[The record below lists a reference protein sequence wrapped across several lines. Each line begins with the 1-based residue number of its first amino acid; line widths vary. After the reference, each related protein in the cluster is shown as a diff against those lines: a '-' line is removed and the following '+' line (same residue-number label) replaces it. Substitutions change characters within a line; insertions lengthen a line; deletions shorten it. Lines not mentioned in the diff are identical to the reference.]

1 MSAKVWV
8 LGDAVVDL
16 LPESD
21 GRLLPCPGGA
31 PANVAVGIARL
42 GGTSG
47 FIGRVGDDPFGALMQ
62 RTLLTEGVDITY
74 LKQDEWHRTSTVLV
88 DLNDQ
93 GERSFTF
100 MVRPS
105 ADLFLETTDL
115 PCWRHGEWL
124 HLCSIALSAEPSRTS
139 AFTAMTAIRHAG
151 GFVSFDPNIREDLW
165 QDEHLLRLCL
175 RQALQLAD
183 VVKLSEEEWRLISG
197 KTQNDRDIC
206 ALAKDYEIAML
217 LVTKGAEG
225 VVVCYRGQ
233 VHHFAGMS
241 VNCVDSTGAGDA
253 FVAGLLTGLSSSGLS
268 TDEREM
274 RRIIDLAQRCGALAV
289 TAKGAMTA
297 LPCRQELES
306 EEVNGEA
313 ALISK

>member
-151 GFVSFDPNIREDLW
+151 GFVSFDPNIRDDLW

-206 ALAKDYEIAML
+206 ALAKEYEIAML

-253 FVAGLLTGLSSSGLS
+253 FVAGLLTGLSSTGLS

-297 LPCRQELES
+297 LPCRQELE
-306 EEVNGEA
+306 
-313 ALISK
+313 

>member
-62 RTLLTEGVDITY
+62 RTLLTEGVDIAY

-206 ALAKDYEIAML
+206 ALAKEYEIAML

-253 FVAGLLTGLSSSGLS
+253 FVAGLLTGLSSTGLS

-274 RRIIDLAQRCGALAV
+274 RRIIDLAQRFGALAV

-297 LPCRQELES
+297 LPCRQELE
-306 EEVNGEA
+306 
-313 ALISK
+313 

>member
-206 ALAKDYEIAML
+206 ALAKEYEIAML

-253 FVAGLLTGLSSSGLS
+253 FVAGLLTGLSSTGLS

-289 TAKGAMTA
+289 TAKGAMTG
-297 LPCRQELES
+297 LPCRQELE
-306 EEVNGEA
+306 
-313 ALISK
+313 

>member
-1 MSAKVWV
+1 MPAKVWV

-74 LKQDEWHRTSTVLV
+74 LKQDEWHRTSAVLV

-124 HLCSIALSAEPSRTS
+124 HLCSIALSAEPSRTR

-197 KTQNDRDIC
+197 KTQNDREIC
-206 ALAKDYEIAML
+206 ALAKEYEIAML

-253 FVAGLLTGLSSSGLS
+253 FVAGLLTGLSSTGLS

-274 RRIIDLAQRCGALAV
+274 RQIIDLAQRCGALAV

-297 LPCRQELES
+297 LPCRQELEW
-306 EEVNGEA
+306 
-313 ALISK
+313 

>member
-124 HLCSIALSAEPSRTS
+124 HLCSIALSAEPSRSS

-165 QDEHLLRLCL
+165 QDEHSLRLCL

-206 ALAKDYEIAML
+206 ALAKEYEIAML

-241 VNCVDSTGAGDA
+241 VNCVDSTGAGDP
-253 FVAGLLTGLSSSGLS
+253 FVAGLLTGLSSTGLS

-297 LPCRQELES
+297 LPCRQELE
-306 EEVNGEA
+306 
-313 ALISK
+313 

>member
-42 GGTSG
+42 GGISG

-105 ADLFLETTDL
+105 ADLFRDDRLALLAT
-115 PCWRHGEWL
+115 WRMV
-124 HLCSIALSAEPSRTS
+124 TS
-139 AFTAMTAIRHAG
+139 LF
-151 GFVSFDPNIREDLW
+151 N
-165 QDEHLLRLCL
+165 C
-175 RQALQLAD
+175 
-183 VVKLSEEEWRLISG
+183 
-197 KTQNDRDIC
+197 
-206 ALAKDYEIAML
+206 
-217 LVTKGAEG
+217 
-225 VVVCYRGQ
+225 VVCRA
-233 VHHFAGMS
+233 FAYQRIY
-241 VNCVDSTGAGDA
+241 CDDGDPA
-253 FVAGLLTGLSSSGLS
+253 C
-268 TDEREM
+268 
-274 RRIIDLAQRCGALAV
+274 RRFCQLRSQY
-289 TAKGAMTA
+289 
-297 LPCRQELES
+297 S
-306 EEVNGEA
+306 
-313 ALISK
+313 

>member
-21 GRLLPCPGGA
+21 GRLLPCPGGS

-197 KTQNDRDIC
+197 KTQNDWDIC
-206 ALAKDYEIAML
+206 ALAKEYEIAML

-253 FVAGLLTGLSSSGLS
+253 FVAGLLTGLSSTGLS

-297 LPCRQELES
+297 LPCRQELE
-306 EEVNGEA
+306 
-313 ALISK
+313 

>member
-206 ALAKDYEIAML
+206 ALAKEYEIAML

-253 FVAGLLTGLSSSGLS
+253 FVAGLLTGLSSTGLS

-289 TAKGAMTA
+289 TAKGAITA
-297 LPCRQELES
+297 LPCRQELE
-306 EEVNGEA
+306 
-313 ALISK
+313 

>member
-139 AFTAMTAIRHAG
+139 AFTAMTALRHAG

-206 ALAKDYEIAML
+206 ALAKEYEIAML

-253 FVAGLLTGLSSSGLS
+253 FVAGLLTGLSSTGLS

-306 EEVNGEA
+306 E
-313 ALISK
+313 K

>member
-206 ALAKDYEIAML
+206 ALAKEYEIAML

-241 VNCVDSTGAGDA
+241 VNCVYSTGAGDA
-253 FVAGLLTGLSSSGLS
+253 FVAGLLTGLSSTGLS

-297 LPCRQELES
+297 LPCRQELE
-306 EEVNGEA
+306 
-313 ALISK
+313 

>member
-206 ALAKDYEIAML
+206 ALAKEYEIAML

-253 FVAGLLTGLSSSGLS
+253 FVAGLLTGPSSTGLS

-297 LPCRQELES
+297 LPCRQELE
-306 EEVNGEA
+306 
-313 ALISK
+313 

>member
-151 GFVSFDPNIREDLW
+151 GFVSFDPNIRGDLW

-306 EEVNGEA
+306 E
-313 ALISK
+313 K

>member
-253 FVAGLLTGLSSSGLS
+253 FVAGLLTGLSSTGLS

-274 RRIIDLAQRCGALAV
+274 RQIIDLAQRCGALAV

-306 EEVNGEA
+306 E
-313 ALISK
+313 K

>member
-206 ALAKDYEIAML
+206 ALAKEYEIAML

-253 FVAGLLTGLSSSGLS
+253 FVAGLLTGLSSTGLE

-306 EEVNGEA
+306 E
-313 ALISK
+313 K

>member
-124 HLCSIALSAEPSRTS
+124 HLCSIALSAEPSRSS

-206 ALAKDYEIAML
+206 ALAKEYEIAML

-253 FVAGLLTGLSSSGLS
+253 FVAGLLTGLSSTGLS

-297 LPCRQELES
+297 LPCRQELE
-306 EEVNGEA
+306 
-313 ALISK
+313 

>member
-206 ALAKDYEIAML
+206 ALAKEYEIAML

-253 FVAGLLTGLSSSGLS
+253 FVAGLLTGLSSTGLS

-274 RRIIDLAQRCGALAV
+274 RQIIDLAQRCGALAV

-297 LPCRQELES
+297 LPCRQELE
-306 EEVNGEA
+306 
-313 ALISK
+313 

>member
-1 MSAKVWV
+1 MPAKVWV

-124 HLCSIALSAEPSRTS
+124 HLCSIALSAEPSRSS

-206 ALAKDYEIAML
+206 ALAKEYEIAML

-253 FVAGLLTGLSSSGLS
+253 FVAGLLTGLSSTGLS

-297 LPCRQELES
+297 LPCRQELE
-306 EEVNGEA
+306 
-313 ALISK
+313 

>member
-175 RQALQLAD
+175 RQALQLED

-206 ALAKDYEIAML
+206 ALAKEYEIAML

-253 FVAGLLTGLSSSGLS
+253 FVAGLLTGLSSTGLS

-297 LPCRQELES
+297 LPCRQELE
-306 EEVNGEA
+306 
-313 ALISK
+313 

>member
-139 AFTAMTAIRHAG
+139 AFTAMTEIRHAG
-151 GFVSFDPNIREDLW
+151 DFVSFDPNIREDLW

-206 ALAKDYEIAML
+206 ALAKEYEIAML

-241 VNCVDSTGAGDA
+241 VDCVDSTGAGDA
-253 FVAGLLTGLSSSGLS
+253 FVAGLLTGLSSTGLS

-297 LPCRQELES
+297 LPCRQELE
-306 EEVNGEA
+306 
-313 ALISK
+313 

>member
-31 PANVAVGIARL
+31 PANVAVGVARL

-62 RTLLTEGVDITY
+62 RTLLTEGVDITF

-206 ALAKDYEIAML
+206 ALAKEYEIAML

-253 FVAGLLTGLSSSGLS
+253 FVAGLLTGLSSTGLS

-306 EEVNGEA
+306 E
-313 ALISK
+313 K

>member
-206 ALAKDYEIAML
+206 ALTKEYEIAML

-253 FVAGLLTGLSSSGLS
+253 FVAGLLTGLSSTGLS

-297 LPCRQELES
+297 LPCRQELE
-306 EEVNGEA
+306 
-313 ALISK
+313 

>member
-206 ALAKDYEIAML
+206 ALAKEYEIAML

-253 FVAGLLTGLSSSGLS
+253 FVAGLLTGLSSTGLS

-274 RRIIDLAQRCGALAV
+274 RQIIDLAQRCGALAV

-297 LPCRQELES
+297 LPCRQELEW
-306 EEVNGEA
+306 
-313 ALISK
+313 

>member
-206 ALAKDYEIAML
+206 ALAKEYEIAML

-253 FVAGLLTGLSSSGLS
+253 FVAGLLTGLSSYRSRS
-268 TDEREM
+268 TLRS
-274 RRIIDLAQRCGALAV
+274 AC
-289 TAKGAMTA
+289 
-297 LPCRQELES
+297 S
-306 EEVNGEA
+306 NGERGNDSA
-313 ALISK
+313 AMSTRTGIVRSKRRSRSYL

>member
-74 LKQDEWHRTSTVLV
+74 LKPDEWHRTSTVLV

-206 ALAKDYEIAML
+206 ALAKEYEIAML

-253 FVAGLLTGLSSSGLS
+253 FVAGLLTGLSSTGLS

-297 LPCRQELES
+297 LPCRQELE
-306 EEVNGEA
+306 
-313 ALISK
+313 

>member
-206 ALAKDYEIAML
+206 ALAKEYEIAML

-253 FVAGLLTGLSSSGLS
+253 FVAGLLTGLSSTGLS

-289 TAKGAMTA
+289 RGNDSAAMST
-297 LPCRQELES
+297 RTGI
-306 EEVNGEA
+306 VR
-313 ALISK
+313 SKRRSRSYL

>member
-1 MSAKVWV
+1 MPAKVWV

-206 ALAKDYEIAML
+206 ALAKEYEIAML

-253 FVAGLLTGLSSSGLS
+253 FVAGLLTGLSSTGLS

-274 RRIIDLAQRCGALAV
+274 RQIIDLAQRCGALAV

-297 LPCRQELES
+297 LPCRQELE
-306 EEVNGEA
+306 
-313 ALISK
+313 

>member
-175 RQALQLAD
+175 RQTLQLAD

-206 ALAKDYEIAML
+206 ALAKEYEIAML

-253 FVAGLLTGLSSSGLS
+253 FVAGLLTGLSSTGLS

-297 LPCRQELES
+297 LPCRQELE
-306 EEVNGEA
+306 
-313 ALISK
+313 

>member
-206 ALAKDYEIAML
+206 ALAKEYEIAML

-253 FVAGLLTGLSSSGLS
+253 FVAGLLTGLSFTGLS

-297 LPCRQELES
+297 LPCRQELE
-306 EEVNGEA
+306 
-313 ALISK
+313 

>member
-206 ALAKDYEIAML
+206 ALAKEYEIAML

-253 FVAGLLTGLSSSGLS
+253 FVAGLLTGLSPTGLS

-297 LPCRQELES
+297 LPCRQELE
-306 EEVNGEA
+306 
-313 ALISK
+313 

>member
-151 GFVSFDPNIREDLW
+151 GFVSFAPNIREDLW

-206 ALAKDYEIAML
+206 ALAKEYEIAML

-253 FVAGLLTGLSSSGLS
+253 FVAGLLTGLSSTGLS

-297 LPCRQELES
+297 LPCRQELE
-306 EEVNGEA
+306 
-313 ALISK
+313 

>member
-124 HLCSIALSAEPSRTS
+124 HLCSIALSAEPSRIS

-206 ALAKDYEIAML
+206 ALAKEYEIAML

-253 FVAGLLTGLSSSGLS
+253 FVAGLLTGLSSTGLS

-297 LPCRQELES
+297 LPCRQELE
-306 EEVNGEA
+306 
-313 ALISK
+313 

>member
-21 GRLLPCPGGA
+21 GRLLPFPGGA

-306 EEVNGEA
+306 E
-313 ALISK
+313 K

>member
-74 LKQDEWHRTSTVLV
+74 LMQDEWHRTSTVLV

-206 ALAKDYEIAML
+206 ALAKEYEIAML

-253 FVAGLLTGLSSSGLS
+253 FVAGLLTGLSSTGLS

-297 LPCRQELES
+297 LPCRQELE
-306 EEVNGEA
+306 
-313 ALISK
+313 

>member
-206 ALAKDYEIAML
+206 ALAKEYEIAML

-233 VHHFAGMS
+233 VHYFAGMS

-253 FVAGLLTGLSSSGLS
+253 FVAGLLTGLSSTGLS

-297 LPCRQELES
+297 LPCRQELE
-306 EEVNGEA
+306 
-313 ALISK
+313 

>member
-16 LPESD
+16 LPEAD

-42 GGTSG
+42 GGSSG

-62 RTLLTEGVDITY
+62 RTLAAEGVDTTQ

-105 ADLFLETTDL
+105 ADLFLESTDL
-115 PCWRHGEWL
+115 PQWRPGEWL
-124 HLCSIALSAEPSRTS
+124 HLCSIALSAEPSRS
-139 AFTAMTAIRHAG
+139 CAFTAMTELHRAG
-151 GFVSFDPNIREDLW
+151 GFVSFDPNIRDDLW
-165 QDEHLLRLCL
+165 QDPQLLRLCL
-175 RQALQLAD
+175 LQALQLAD
-183 VVKLSEEEWRLISG
+183 VVKLSQEELSFISG
-197 KTQNDRDIC
+197 EDDSDSVIC
-206 ALAKDYEIAML
+206 ALAAEHKITLL

-225 VVVCYRGQ
+225 VVVCYRGE
-233 VHHFAGMS
+233 VHHFSGMS
-241 VNCVDSTGAGDA
+241 VTCIDSTGAGDA
-253 FVAGLLTGLSSSGLS
+253 FVAGLLAGLSATGFPIQEGELPQL
-268 TDEREM
+268 
-274 RRIIDLAQRCGALAV
+274 IDRAQRCGALAV

-297 LPCRQELES
+297 LPCRQELEQFR
-306 EEVNGEA
+306 
-313 ALISK
+313 

>member
-1 MSAKVWV
+1 MPAKVWV

-74 LKQDEWHRTSTVLV
+74 LKQDEWHRTSAVLV

-139 AFTAMTAIRHAG
+139 AFTAMTAIRHAV

-197 KTQNDRDIC
+197 KTQNDREIC
-206 ALAKDYEIAML
+206 ALAKEYEIAML

-253 FVAGLLTGLSSSGLS
+253 FVAGLLTGLSSTGLS

-274 RRIIDLAQRCGALAV
+274 RQIIDLAQRCGALAV

-297 LPCRQELES
+297 LPCRQELEW
-306 EEVNGEA
+306 
-313 ALISK
+313 